1 MYGLVN
7 RALEEL
13 IIHKYGQE
21 KWVEI
26 RDKAKVEIDAFI
38 SNEAYDD
45 AITYDLV
52 RAAHETLGVCVSE
65 LMLEFGNSWVMKT
78 ARENYGAMLYATG
91 TTLKEFLIN
100 LPQLHT
106 RVQLI
111 YPQLRP
117 PEFECTDIED
127 DSLKLH
133 YRTHREGLS
142 DFVVGL
148 LRGLG
153 QHFDTPVTVTLLEGK
168 AKGADHDV
176 FEVSWSSPAAR
187 RLHVD

>member
-7 RALEEL
+7 RALEDL
-13 IIHKYGQE
+13 IVQQYGE
-21 KWVEI
+21 ERWLEV
-26 RDKAKVEIDAFI
+26 RDKAKVDIDAFI
-38 SNEAYDD
+38 SNEPYEDS
-45 AITYDLV
+45 ITYNLV
-52 RAAHETLGVCVSE
+52 VAAHETLGVCVSD
-65 LMLEFGNSWVMKT
+65 LMLQFGHSWVMKT

-91 TTLKEFLIN
+91 STLKEFLVN

-111 YPQLRP
+111 YPKLRP

-127 DSLKLH
+127 ESLKLH
-133 YRTHREGLS
+133 YRTHRAGLS

-148 LRGLG
+148 LKGLG
-153 QHFDTPVTVTLLEGK
+153 EHFDTPVAVTLLEEK

-176 FEVSWSSPAAR
+176 FEVRWGSAAAR
-187 RLHVD
+187 NPHVD